1 MIKRSSGDAL
11 TASGDGAARP
21 AEPSRPPIAPGAQ
34 GQGAASPALREQEL
48 NTLAN
53 DLRRACQHV
62 ARRVRFE
69 STSELPPHQMSVL
82 MWLNHAGPQTPTQI
96 AERERV
102 STPSVT
108 RTLNCLV
115 EEGCVL
121 RSPHPDDRR
130 QILVSV
136 TPRGAELVER
146 TIAERDTWMLRR
158 LSELGSEDLAL
169 ARAAADLLSQLADGT
184 VGR

>member
-1 MIKRSSGDAL
+1 ML
-11 TASGDGAARP
+11 TNDRP
-21 AEPSRPPIAPGAQ
+21 SEQSAPGT
-34 GQGAASPALREQEL
+34 GADGGQEL
-48 NTLAN
+48 SVLAN

-82 MWLNHAGPQTPTQI
+82 MWLNHEGPKTPTQI

-108 RTLNCLV
+108 RTLNCLA
-115 EEGCVL
+115 EQGCVV

-130 QILVSV
+130 QILVSA
-136 TPRGAELVER
+136 TARGTELVER

-158 LSELGSEDLAL
+158 LGELDDEDLAL
-169 ARAAADLLSQLADGT
+169 ARAAADLLSRLADAS
-184 VGR
+184 VSR

>member
-1 MIKRSSGDAL
+1 MLTSG
-11 TASGDGAARP
+11 GAA
-21 AEPSRPPIAPGAQ
+21 Q
-34 GQGAASPALREQEL
+34 SPATGEREPAGARVRRAWPGGEHEL
-48 NTLAN
+48 SALAT

-82 MWLNHAGPQTPTQI
+82 MWLNHAGPRTPTQI

-108 RTLNCLV
+108 RTINCLA
-115 EEGCVL
+115 EHGCVV

-130 QILVSV
+130 QILISV
-136 TPRGAELVER
+136 TPRGAELVEH

-158 LSELGSEDLAL
+158 LGELDDDDVVL
-169 ARAAADLLSQLADGT
+169 ARAAADLLSRLADES
-184 VGR
+184 RSR